1 MAVRLNFK
9 SWDNTP
15 SYSKN
20 FQIVSKYTDLG
31 VPDSKKSILGVIL
44 NVAVST
50 ESTASRH
57 SSYIFSVNYRKGMD
71 DNYRHLATFNN
82 IYKSSF
88 ANKGNIEIIKLLSV
102 PIKNIINIQ
111 LQIRGHGIRN
121 DIGIN
126 DFGLIFRTYRDSSV
140 VRFDEE

>member
-31 VPDSKKSILGVIL
+31 VPDSKKSILGVIF

-50 ESTASRH
+50 ESTASSH

-126 DFGLIFRTYRDSSV
+126 DFGLIYRNLRTTSV
-140 VRFDEE
+140 DKHDES

>member
-31 VPDSKKSILGVIL
+31 VPDSKKSILGVIF

-50 ESTASRH
+50 ESTASSH

>member
-31 VPDSKKSILGVIL
+31 VPDSKKSILGVIF

-50 ESTASRH
+50 ESTASSH

-111 LQIRGHGIRN
+111 K
-121 DIGIN
+121 
-126 DFGLIFRTYRDSSV
+126 LILIQKN
-140 VRFDEE
+140 